1 MAHAHK
7 KAFRS
12 DAEHDTQEK
21 TAAQAAM
28 ANTPLAFWSNMAD
41 MQRRY
46 LSTLAGEAAERTEAA
61 ASAANVTEI
70 RPNAIAPAATA
81 ISQNWMAAATE
92 CQREIASFMSD
103 RMSKNQA
110 FLSSA
115 AAVHD
120 VQELVQL
127 QAGWMQQAAQDYTN
141 EIGKLTNIVK
151 NGADEAIAV
160 TA

>member
-12 DAEHDTQEK
+12 DASHDMQDK
-21 TAAQAAM
+21 TGAQAAI
-28 ANTPLAFWSNMAD
+28 ANTPLAFWSNMAE

-46 LSTLAGEAAERTEAA
+46 FSTLAGEAGQPAEAA
-61 ASAANVTEI
+61 PSANVTEI
-70 RPNAIAPAATA
+70 RPNAMAPAATA

-92 CQREIASFMSD
+92 CQREIASFMNE
-103 RMSKNQA
+103 RMTKNQA

-127 QAGWMQQAAQDYTN
+127 QAGWMQQAAQDYTS
-141 EIGKLTNIVK
+141 EIGKLTDIVK

>member
-12 DAEHDTQEK
+12 DANHDMQEA
-21 TAAQAAM
+21 TAAQAAL
-28 ANTPLAFWSNMAD
+28 ANTPLAFWSNMAE

-46 LSTLAGEAAERTEAA
+46 FSTLAGEAGQPAEMAP
-61 ASAANVTEI
+61 SANVTEI
-70 RPNAIAPAATA
+70 RPNAMAPAATA
-81 ISQNWMAAATE
+81 ISQNWMVAATE
-92 CQREIASFMSD
+92 CQREIASFMNE
-103 RMSKNQA
+103 RMTKNQA

-127 QAGWMQQAAQDYTN
+127 QAGWMQQATQDYTN